1 MDFSVLMSLYQKESP
16 VYLALCLQSLSK
28 QTLLPDEVLIV
39 FDGPI
44 GAPLEDTVRQW
55 SVHLPIN
62 ILRLDSNV
70 GLGPALNEGLKACRH
85 EIIFRMDTDDIC
97 HPLRF
102 ERQVDFIRSNPN
114 VDLLSAWVGE
124 FDKEIDDVHAI
135 RKIPIHHNQIVSFAK
150 RRNPFNHMAVVYK
163 KSAVLSAGAY
173 QDDYLYE
180 DYALWVRMIKNG
192 AVTANLPEILV
203 YARTGNGMESRRGG
217 LSYFLSELKV
227 QFDFYNNNFINA
239 YELVRNVAIRLP
251 VRLLPGNL
259 RKYIYRNCLR
269 KESRRPRF

>member
-1 MDFSVLMSLYQKESP
+1 MDFSVLMSLYYKESP
-16 VYLALCLQSLSK
+16 DYLTLCLRSLSE
-28 QTLLPDEVLIV
+28 QTLFPNEVFIV

-44 GAPLEDTVRQW
+44 TASLEDVVKKW
-55 SVHLPIN
+55 SAHLPIN
-62 ILRLDSNV
+62 ILRLESNV

-102 ERQVDFIRSNPN
+102 ERQIDFIQNNPN

-124 FDKEIDDVHAI
+124 FDKEINDVHAI
-135 RKIPIHHNQIVSFAK
+135 KKTPIHHNQIISFAK

-192 AVTANLPEILV
+192 VITANLPEVLV

-227 QFDFYNNNFINA
+227 QFNFYNTNFIDT
-239 YELVRNVAIRLP
+239 YEFFRNITIRLP
-251 VRLLPGNL
+251 IRLLPGKL
-259 RKYIYRNCLR
+259 RKYIYRNYLR
-269 KESRRPRF
+269 K